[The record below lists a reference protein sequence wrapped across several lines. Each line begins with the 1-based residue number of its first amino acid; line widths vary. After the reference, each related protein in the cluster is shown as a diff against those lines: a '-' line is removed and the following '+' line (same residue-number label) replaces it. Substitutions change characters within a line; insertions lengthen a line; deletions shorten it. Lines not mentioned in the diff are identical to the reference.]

1 MESELHDIK
10 PLLEIPDSSYYI
22 YFGLIT
28 LGLFVLLTLIFLVVK
43 KFIVNRRESIA
54 KRELKVLKEV
64 DWSNAKKAAYTVT
77 RLGRRLVNDKRSEEI
92 YAQILP
98 LLEEYKYKKEVASVN
113 DETLKHYNLLVHIL
127 DESI

>member
-1 MESELHDIK
+1 MEHELRDIK

-22 YFGLIT
+22 YFGLVT
-28 LGLFVLLTLIFLVVK
+28 LGLFVLLTLVFLVVK
-43 KFIVNRRESIA
+43 KFIVNRRESLA

-77 RLGRRLVNDKRSEEI
+77 RLGRRLANDKRSEEI

-98 LLEEYKYKKEVASVN
+98 LLEEYKYKKEVPSVN
-113 DETLKHYNLLVHIL
+113 DKTLKHYHLLVHIL

>member
-1 MESELHDIK
+1 MESELRDIK

-28 LGLFVLLTLIFLVVK
+28 LGLFVLLTLIFLVLK

-98 LLEEYKYKKEVASVN
+98 LLEEYKYKKEVPSVN

>member
-1 MESELHDIK
+1 MEHELRDIK

-22 YFGLIT
+22 YFGLVT
-28 LGLFVLLTLIFLVVK
+28 LGLFVLLTLVLLVVK
-43 KFIVNRRESIA
+43 KFIVNRRESLA

-98 LLEEYKYKKEVASVN
+98 LLEEYKYKKEVPSVN
-113 DETLKHYNLLVHIL
+113 DETLKHYHLLVHIL